1 MFFCEAHKR
10 AVIDSTSASNVVPPL
25 ECCGCTRCKP
35 QQHFFHFQ
43 ISPQQHLKMDATS
56 SQPGMSAPCG
66 HHATLMIECGVG
78 LAARR
83 SHPSL
88 GWVGMFSLRQHRSS
102 QVGMTYATRFLI
114 QNVINFKCTCLLC
127 IASTGC
133 TIFCMGGM
141 LNVGQRGP
149 SQPSWDDPHHSQSW
163 PMFVAK
169 QFNLMVQYIFSP
181 FLTKK
186 SSQTGMTCGAPLHTW
201 VHPRLG

>member
-1 MFFCEAHKR
+1 MLPQKHRKLGCCLRHQLATMQNCPNFEACFFVR
-10 AVIDSTSASNVVPPL
+10 RTSGSPVIDSTSASNVVPPL

-56 SQPGMSAPCG
+56 SQPGMSAPCS

-88 GWVGMFSLRQHRSS
+88 GWVGMLSLRQHRSS
-102 QVGMTYATRFLI
+102 QPGMTYATRFLI

-127 IASTGC
+127 IAPTGC

-141 LNVGQRGP
+141 LDVG
-149 SQPSWDDPHHSQSW
+149 
-163 PMFVAK
+163 
-169 QFNLMVQYIFSP
+169 
-181 FLTKK
+181 
-186 SSQTGMTCGAPLHTW
+186 
-201 VHPRLG
+201 

>member
-1 MFFCEAHKR
+1 MELARLLPQKHRKLGCFYGNNLERCKIARILKHVFCEAHKR
-10 AVIDSTSASNVVPPL
+10 AVIDSPSASNVVPPL

-88 GWVGMFSLRQHRSS
+88 GWVGMLSLRQHRSS
-102 QVGMTYATRFLI
+102 QPGMTYATRFLI

-127 IASTGC
+127 IAPTGC
-133 TIFCMGGM
+133 TIFCMGDM
-141 LNVGQRGP
+141 LNVG
-149 SQPSWDDPHHSQSW
+149 
-163 PMFVAK
+163 
-169 QFNLMVQYIFSP
+169 
-181 FLTKK
+181 
-186 SSQTGMTCGAPLHTW
+186 
-201 VHPRLG
+201 